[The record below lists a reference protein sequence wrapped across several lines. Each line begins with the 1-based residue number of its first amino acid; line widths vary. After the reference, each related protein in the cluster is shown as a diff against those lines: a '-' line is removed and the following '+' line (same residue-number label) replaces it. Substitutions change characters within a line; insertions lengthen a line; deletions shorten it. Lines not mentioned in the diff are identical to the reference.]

1 MRGLLLLLLVT
12 ASAVA
17 AADCSES
24 DINGDFALTLNTTA
38 PDSANDAVTGVLVF
52 DGAGKVQL
60 KQLRVPIA
68 NSDGASFY
76 IFKGYGSG
84 RYSINAIC
92 TGNIRFTVRDS
103 AEREAVAVVSAQVL
117 LSGNRSSP
125 SITGSAIIEDTYSEE
140 TGFLFNED
148 LFPQDIA
155 YGKEGGATIS
165 LTPINF

>member
-1 MRGLLLLLLVT
+1 MRGLLLLLLIT

-24 DINGDFALTLNTTA
+24 DINGDFALTLTTTA
-38 PDSANDAVTGVLVF
+38 PDSADNMATAVLVF
-52 DGAGKVQL
+52 DGAGKVEL
-60 KQLRVPIA
+60 KQLRVPVEE
-68 NSDGASFY
+68 SGGTFY
-76 IFKGYGSG
+76 VFKGYGKG

-103 AEREAVAVVSAQVL
+103 AEREAVAVISAQILV
-117 LSGNRSSP
+117 SGNRSNP
-125 SITGSAIIEDTYSEE
+125 TMTGSAIIEDTYSEE
-140 TGFLFNED
+140 TGLLFNVD

-155 YGKEGGATIS
+155 YGEEGGAKIS